1 MEKRS
6 GEEGRNMSGGSVKR
20 DGIERG

>member
-1 MEKRS
+1 MEKRN